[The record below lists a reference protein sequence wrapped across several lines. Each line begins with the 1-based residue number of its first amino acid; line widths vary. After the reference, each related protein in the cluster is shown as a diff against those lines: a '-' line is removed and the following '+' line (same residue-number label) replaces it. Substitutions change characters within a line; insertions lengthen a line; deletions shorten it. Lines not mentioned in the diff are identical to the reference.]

1 MPSYKCEYADGES
14 LLFNII
20 SRSGLLFMCD
30 ILGFKSII
38 EENCEVTVDMIIGDL
53 IGHLEKSVK
62 KMKLP
67 SFQEHDTLKDKIKDK
82 DIKNYKLK
90 YALISDTFLIYPN
103 VDHNI
108 DDAMYYVSFQV
119 LSVIAAALFNE
130 CLSKHNILIRG
141 TIVDGKYRIFDEYNL
156 IFGKA
161 IIEAYEIEQM
171 QKWGGVLLSPSVLK
185 NIKTIHSYPK
195 SYVEYDGEIL
205 KQGHIY
211 NKYKIEREKYSK
223 NNIAL
228 NWIKL
233 GEALEMNIKPNWTL
247 LLENAEQIEE
257 LSIKKSVLEKITN
270 TKMFYEYVRAR
281 SESEIP

>member
-1 MPSYKCEYADGES
+1 MPSYKCVYADGES
-14 LLFNII
+14 FEFKII

-38 EENCEVTVDMIIGDL
+38 EENCEVTVDKIIGDL
-53 IGHLEKSVK
+53 ICFLERLVK
-62 KMKLP
+62 TKLR
-67 SFQEHDTLKDKIKDK
+67 SFKEHDTLKDKIKDE

-108 DDAMYYVSFQV
+108 DDAMYDVSFRV

-130 CLSKHNILIRG
+130 CLSIHNILIRG
-141 TIVDGKYRIFDEYNL
+141 TIVDGKYRILDEYNL

-185 NIKTIHSYPK
+185 NIKTIHSYLN

-233 GEALEMNIKPNWTL
+233 GEDLKMNNKPNWTL
-247 LLENAEQIEE
+247 LYENAEQIKVRP
-257 LSIKKSVLEKITN
+257 IKESVIEKITN

-281 SESEIP
+281 MIT